1 VAYPLL
7 ELVQRLVVAPWARRR
22 GAPDPAVLTRWQ
34 AGVAGFTLGLVGRI
48 GGARFR
54 SFPRIP
60 GRAGTLIVM
69 NHQSLLDIPLI
80 VKSTMERYP
89 RIVTRGRYAK
99 GVPLVSHMLAL
110 YRHPL
115 VEPGLMTEEKLA
127 ELAETARTSEHP
139 IVIFPEG
146 TRTRDGRIGRFQRTG
161 LRAMLQAR
169 DWEVWVV
176 VGDGMWQCARLA
188 DFVRGIGSV
197 EVRMLA
203 DGPLR
208 FSRERDDADAF
219 IDDLRGRMISG
230 LERLRDGTSPP

>member
-1 VAYPLL
+1 M
-7 ELVQRLVVAPWARRR
+7 QRLVVAPWARRR
-22 GAPDPAVLTRWQ
+22 GEPDPAVLTRWQ
-34 AGVAGFTLGLVGRI
+34 AAVADFTLGLVRRI

-60 GRAGTLIVM
+60 GRAGTLVVM
-69 NHQSLLDIPLI
+69 NHQSLLDIPLVI
-80 VKSTMERYP
+80 KCTAERYP

-127 ELAETARTSEHP
+127 ELGATARTSEHP

-146 TRTRDGRIGRFQRTG
+146 TRSRDGHIGRFQRAG

-169 DWEVWVV
+169 DWDVWVV
-176 VGDGMWQCARLA
+176 VGDGMWRCARLA

-203 DGPLR
+203 DGPLH
-208 FSRERDDADAF
+208 FSPAQDHVDAF
-219 IDDLRGRMISG
+219 IDDLQGRMVSG
-230 LERLRDGTSPP
+230 LERLRDGSVPS